1 LPRARQSWRFT
12 EACYLRALFLEE
24 ADEDLTEDRGVLKI
38 SCGNCVYV
46 ALFEAETLGRPSP

>member
-1 LPRARQSWRFT
+1 
-12 EACYLRALFLEE
+12 LEE

-46 ALFEAETLGRPSP
+46 ALFEAETLGIRGSWVRGRDL